1 MNIDYATAIGLV
13 LQLVG
18 DVIAG
23 IGLCIAIRHSKDN
36 CDK

>member
-1 MNIDYATAIGLV
+1 MNIDYTTAIGLV

-23 IGLCIAIRHSKDN
+23 IGLYIAIRRSKNN